1 MSERHEHPPL
11 TPHMPQNKTGY
22 TAIPESINATPE
34 SALWMFAKYVLSIVF
49 GVAILFWVL
58 TEGLGYL
65 VPYLPPESEQWLAP
79 IGEEYLKQEVKK
91 NKIATD
97 ANYEAMLKDL
107 TSHLPTAPLVEMR
120 VYKGLGDTINAYAL
134 PGGKIVLYEGLMRQ
148 LDDVNARRFVLAHE
162 MGHVYHRHAIQA
174 LGKSVIYATLLMPV
188 AIVFPQ
194 LSGSITSLLNVST
207 MQHSQAKELEADR
220 YAVKLLQASNYDAH
234 AGVKVFQLLEKG
246 TKNVKTPEFLR
257 THPPD
262 AARIAQIEALTRST
276 S

>member
-1 MSERHEHPPL
+1 MSERIPL
-11 TPHMPQNKTGY
+11 TPEMPRNKTGY

-58 TEGLGYL
+58 TEGVAYM
-65 VPYLPPESEQWLAP
+65 VPYLPPESEQWLTP
-79 IGEEYLKQEVKK
+79 IGEEYIKQQNKK
-91 NKIATD
+91 HEIACD
-97 ANYEAMLKDL
+97 ADYDAMLKDL
-107 TSHLPTAPLVEMR
+107 KTHLPSPALVDMQI
-120 VYKGLGDTINAYAL
+120 YKGLGDTINAYAL
-134 PGGKIVLYEGLMRQ
+134 PGGKIVLYDGLMRQ
-148 LDDVNARRFVLAHE
+148 LDDMDARRFVLAHE

-174 LGKSVIYATLLMPV
+174 LGKSVIYATLLMPA

-194 LSGSITSLLNVST
+194 LSGSITSLLNVSS

-220 YAVKLLQASNYDAH
+220 YAVMLLKASNYDAH

-262 AARIAQIEALTRST
+262 AARIAQIEALTGSH